1 MAISYNAL
9 EKLGLSEK
17 ETGVYMALLSL
28 GPVAIRKIAA
38 KAGINR
44 GSTYD
49 ALKILQKEGLVS
61 YYHKGKL
68 QHFVAEDPKVLSK
81 IFARKKLEIEDAS
94 KEIENIIPKLSSL
107 SQGTNNRPIVKF
119 YENYSGL
126 RTILEDTLDSVAKQK
141 KKEYVAFSSSAIRPY
156 LYHKSAFPK
165 FSEER
170 IKRKVYVRT
179 IAYGAG
185 GTTYGHDERKW
196 ILEKESAPTY
206 ILIYAGKVA
215 MISIGKND
223 VPHGLIIEDERL
235 YHTQLAIFNSL
246 WKSIK

>member
-1 MAISYNAL
+1 MNNSYNSL
-9 EKLGLSEK
+9 QKIGLTEK
-17 ETGVYMALLSL
+17 EIEVYLALLTL

-68 QHFVAEDPKVLSK
+68 QHFVAEDPKILSK
-81 IFARKKLEIEDAS
+81 ILARKKLEIIDAA
-94 KEIENIIPKLSSL
+94 KDIENIIPELSSL
-107 SQGTNNRPIVKF
+107 SGSAPSRPVVKF
-119 YENYSGL
+119 YEGYSGI
-126 RTILEDTLDSVAKQK
+126 RTILEDTLDSVAKLK

-156 LYHKSAFPK
+156 LYHKSAFPN
-165 FSEER
+165 FSESR
-170 IKRKVYVRT
+170 IKRKIFVRT

-185 GTTYGHDERKW
+185 GGTYGRDERKW

-215 MISIGKND
+215 MISVGKND
-223 VPHGLIIEDERL
+223 VPHGLIIEDAEL
-235 YHTQLAIFNSL
+235 HKTQLAIFNSL
-246 WKSIK
+246 WKAI